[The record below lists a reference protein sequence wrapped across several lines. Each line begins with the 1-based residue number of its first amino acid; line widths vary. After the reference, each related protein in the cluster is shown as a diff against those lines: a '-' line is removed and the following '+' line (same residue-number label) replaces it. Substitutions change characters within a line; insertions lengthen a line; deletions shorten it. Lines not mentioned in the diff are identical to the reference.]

1 MCLDLPAYT
10 RLDIHQREIYAL
22 KLDGRFLIEG
32 PPGTGK
38 SVVALHR
45 AANYARMDRAP
56 TVIMASKML
65 KLWTTKAIQVAA
77 KEAKCSEEQ
86 IKKIDVKTYD
96 TWFPE
101 WYQKTFKQEIPRK
114 ASEVNLKTFPQRFD
128 GFCSE
133 CKQRTHR
140 AVNLTYKAGGKWVTV
155 HQACVDQVV
164 ARRTYMEID
173 IEELEKIKNDLM
185 TNCPPSIDKTL
196 DIVID
201 EGQDLPNVFYQLIH
215 QFARSITV
223 YADGA
228 QVINEGLKKTLPED
242 IAQTL
247 RIEPAHRLLLRKN
260 YRNAQEVA
268 QLAETFRPRDFVPAE
283 LPTRMCTEPPEIIQF
298 ESYKETAVHIELI
311 ANNFSNKSIGV
322 FVTRT
327 DERDQLANAFKENN
341 FTNFQVYNKDD
352 WRNPID
358 PCAKGV
364 FIATNKVAKG
374 LEFDVVI
381 AAALESWPAIPK
393 EEQDGVFY
401 VLLSRSKDVLK
412 LSYTGKDEPIFFT
425 SDKYRD
431 KINLI
436 PRKTL

>member
-1 MCLDLPAYT
+1 M
-10 RLDIHQREIYAL
+10 
-22 KLDGRFLIEG
+22 F
-32 PPGTGK
+32 
-38 SVVALHR
+38 
-45 AANYARMDRAP
+45 
-56 TVIMASKML
+56 SKML
-65 KLWTTKAIQVAA
+65 MLWTTKAIQVAA
-77 KEAKCSEEQ
+77 KEAQCSEEQ
-86 IKKIDVKTYD
+86 IKKIDVRTYD
-96 TWFPE
+96 VWFPE
-101 WYQKTFKQEIPRK
+101 WFEKTFGQEIPRK
-114 ASEVNLKTFPQRFD
+114 ASEVILKTFPQRFD

-133 CKQRTHR
+133 CKKKTQRQ
-140 AVNLTYKAGGKWVTV
+140 VDLTYKAGGNWATV
-155 HQACVDQVV
+155 HQACVSRLV
-164 ARRTYMEID
+164 AKKTYMEID

-185 TNCPPSIDKTL
+185 TKCPPSIDKTL

-228 QVINEGLKKTLPED
+228 QVINEGLKKTLPEN

-247 RIEPAHRLLLRKN
+247 RIESSHRLLLRKN

-268 QLAETFRPRDFVPAE
+268 QLAETFRPRDVIPAE

-298 ESYKETAVHIELI
+298 KSYKETAVHIELI
-311 ANNFSNKSIGV
+311 ANNFSNKSIGI

-341 FTNFQVYNKDD
+341 FANFQVYRTED

-381 AAALESWPAIPK
+381 AAALESWPAIPS

-412 LSYTGKDEPIFFT
+412 LSYTGTDEPIFFK
-425 SDKYRD
+425 SHKHKD

-436 PRKTL
+436 PRKPQ